1 MKHDVGNLRAFVQ
14 AAGNGGI
21 GTPVQ
26 RLGIGTPAQR
36 LGVAKTALGECLTE
50 LAEALESEQAAVREN
65 AGRCTRIDRRALGM
79 GFHFGDPDN
88 GSPSRRP

>member
-1 MKHDVGNLRAFVQ
+1 MKHDVGNLPAFVQ
-14 AAGNGGI
+14 AAGNG
-21 GTPVQ
+21 
-26 RLGIGTPAQR
+26 GIGTPAQR

-50 LAEALESEQAAVREN
+50 LAEALESVQAAVREN
-65 AGRCTRIDRRALGM
+65 AARCTRIDRRALGM